1 MTSEER
7 RELRYRRRKLKRI
20 QHRRELHPGAD
31 SYAAVFSFDNLWTSY
46 RNCRKN
52 VGWKGSV
59 QRYTFA
65 APLRVIQTYR
75 KLMQGKYRCV
85 IPHEWDTW
93 ERGKKRH
100 IKSVP
105 IGERVMQRC
114 LADNA
119 LIPVLAPTFV
129 YDNGACLKY
138 KGYDFAMRRLECHL
152 QRHYRKYGNEGYIL
166 LFDFSKFY
174 ERIDHNQIR
183 GIVGRYF
190 SDTGIRKMVDAIMET
205 FGPVG
210 LGLGSQIS
218 QVLALASGNPLDHAI
233 KQDMRIKNYARYN
246 DDGYLIHPSKE
257 YLQKCL
263 ARMQEICEKLHIKLN
278 TKKTQIVKL
287 SHGFKFLKARVY
299 LTPTGKIVRK
309 ISKKSIVC
317 ERRKLKKLW
326 SRLQRG
332 LIDMPHIEMQY
343 QSWRSFALKFDA
355 WKTVQSMDALYHRIY
370 VLKEAV

>member
-7 RELRYRRRKLKRI
+7 REARYRRRKLRRI
-20 QHRRELHPGAD
+20 QHRRELHPGTD
-31 SYAAVFSFDNLWTSY
+31 DYNTVFSFGNLWTSY

-65 APLRVIQTYR
+65 APIRVIQTHK
-75 KLMQGKYRCV
+75 KLMLGKYKCV
-85 IPHEWDTW
+85 TPHEWDTW

-119 LIPVLAPTFV
+119 LIPVLGPTFV
-129 YDNGACLKY
+129 HDNGACMKY

-174 ERIDHNQIR
+174 ENIDHNLIR
-183 GIVGRYF
+183 SIVGHYF
-190 SDTGIRKMVDAIMET
+190 KDPGIRRMVDQILST
-205 FGPVG
+205 FGTNG

-218 QVLALASGNPLDHAI
+218 QVLALASGSSLDHAI
-233 KQDMRIKNYARYN
+233 KQDMRIKSYARYN

-257 YLQKCL
+257 YLQQCL
-263 ARMQEICEKLHIKLN
+263 AQMQEICEKLHIKLN
-278 TKKTQIVKL
+278 MKKTQIVKL
-287 SHGFKFLKARVY
+287 SHGFKFLKARIY
-299 LTPTGKIVRK
+299 LTDSGRIIRK
-309 ISKKSIVC
+309 LPKKSIVT
-317 ERRKLKKLW
+317 ERRKLKKLKVK
-326 SRLQRG
+326 LAEG
-332 LIDMPHIEMQY
+332 KIDYAHIEMQF
-343 QSWRSFALKFDA
+343 QSWRSFALKFDSWWA
-355 WKTVQSMDALYHRIY
+355 VQNMDLLFNQLYLH
-370 VLKEAV
+370 KEAA